1 MQVPECGPSYH
12 TSKEEGVLQS
22 RGTHACGEG
31 RKSTAQL
38 ELWPLGPR
46 GHSSQSW
53 ALGSEHKLLIIS
65 ERFFYM
71 EGTNWNK
78 LQLERKEAVARTTVT
93 EREAG
98 PLCVSCHI
106 LTVCTVYSC
115 PHVRK
120 AGSSTPP
127 HSNITSHRCSNP
139 LYKVAVSTQSLCTSP
154 AAFKPLDLNDYTE

>member
-1 MQVPECGPSYH
+1 
-12 TSKEEGVLQS
+12 
-22 RGTHACGEG
+22 
-31 RKSTAQL
+31 
-38 ELWPLGPR
+38 
-46 GHSSQSW
+46 
-53 ALGSEHKLLIIS
+53 
-65 ERFFYM
+65 M

-127 HSNITSHRCSNP
+127 TQISQVIDVQILYIKWQCLHRAFAHLLQP
-139 LYKVAVSTQSLCTSP
+139 LNL
-154 AAFKPLDLNDYTE
+154 